1 MRQIILILV
10 GILLTFLLTGCNKK
24 QVPPGY
30 GAKLL
35 TEQGFTSEVYHTGWV
50 TVCGIF
56 DFNCRKKLIYLET
69 SEGQFTEKVT
79 IRMKDNMN
87 LVADFVRIRVKVN
100 DDPKVINS
108 IFNLI
113 KPNEDDII
121 SLKDIYKTYGNLI
134 VIRDIREILSR
145 YTLDE
150 VRLNYSK
157 ITAEIYNKIKQ
168 DFKATPLLVLDFNLG
183 RLNYPKVYDQA
194 IILAKKKELEIKKI
208 EADNIIKL
216 KKMQAQQEIAKA
228 QYNIKMQEAKRIRDY
243 NRMIA
248 EGVSPALIKL
258 RQLEVQQA
266 LVEAIKNNPNV
277 IYMPYSMMNG
287 NMLLQIPTKKK

>member
-1 MRQIILILV
+1 MKTFIKILGVIFV
-10 GILLTFLLTGCNKK
+10 VFLFTGCDKK

-30 GAKLL
+30 SAKLL
-35 TEQGFTSEVYHTGWV
+35 TEQGYTPEVYHTGWV
-50 TVCGIF
+50 TVCSVFDLNCKKELIF
-56 DFNCRKKLIYLET
+56 LET

-194 IILAKKKELEIKKI
+194 IILAKKKELEMYI
-208 EADNIIKL
+208 L
-216 KKMQAQQEIAKA
+216 KM
-228 QYNIKMQEAKRIRDY
+228 MKRR
-243 NRMIA
+243 
-248 EGVSPALIKL
+248 
-258 RQLEVQQA
+258 
-266 LVEAIKNNPNV
+266 KN
-277 IYMPYSMMNG
+277 G
-287 NMLLQIPTKKK
+287 F